1 MIKHLLSCVGKYK
14 RDSIL
19 SPIYVSLE
27 VVMEILIPLYMADL
41 IDKGIDMGD
50 LSVIWKYGL
59 LLVVMCVISLAF
71 GILSGRSAAIAST
84 GFGKNLRQ
92 KLYYKVQEF
101 SFSNIDK
108 FSSAS
113 IVTRLTTDV
122 SRIQMSFMM
131 IIRIAF
137 RAPVML
143 ILSVIMAFRLHAR

>member
-84 GFGKNLRQ
+84 GFGKICGR
-92 KLYYKVQEF
+92 
-101 SFSNIDK
+101 
-108 FSSAS
+108 SS
-113 IVTRLTTDV
+113 
-122 SRIQMSFMM
+122 
-131 IIRIAF
+131 IIRCRNF
-137 RAPVML
+137 
-143 ILSVIMAFRLHAR
+143 LSPISTNFPPPLSSPA

>member
-1 MIKHLLSCVGKYK
+1 MIKHLLACIGEYK
-14 RDSIL
+14 RHSIL
-19 SPIYVSLE
+19 SPIFITME

-41 IDKGIDMGD
+41 IDKGINMGD

-59 LLVVMCVISLAF
+59 LLILLCACSLTF

-108 FSSAS
+108 FSN
-113 IVTRLTTDV
+113 
-122 SRIQMSFMM
+122 
-131 IIRIAF
+131 AF
-137 RAPVML
+137 YNN
-143 ILSVIMAFRLHAR
+143 SQ